1 MSSKCFF
8 IALTLIINQNFNFA
22 NLDGAY
28 LKLRK
33 NQKEN
38 ISNKYKDQQS
48 NDSIKLVWDYVSK
61 QLSLDIEI
69 DVIDCI
75 RNPKQ
80 IKTVSMFKQCY
91 NLLEKWEKYILK
103 DGDDSYYNN
112 SFVKNDCDSR
122 MAELISLCMQLFMMD
137 AIQLMQKRKLR
148 KPKQKLI
155 NNIL

>member
-1 MSSKCFF
+1 M
-8 IALTLIINQNFNFA
+8 
-22 NLDGAY
+22 
-28 LKLRK
+28 KLRK

-103 DGDDSYYNN
+103 DQFHSDYDN
-112 SFVKNDCDSR
+112 SFVKNDCDAR
-122 MAELISLCMQLFMMD
+122 MAELVSLCMQLFMMD
-137 AIQLMQKRKLR
+137 AIQLMQQWKLR